1 MEKKNKTKNKKQQQ
15 ILVLLDVHAILHRAY
30 HAMPNFFSKK
40 GEPTGALYGVCA
52 MIIKIIADLKPD
64 YIIACYD
71 LPKPTFRHEVYAEY
85 KQGRAKSDEELV
97 VQIKRSRDIFD
108 VFEIPIY
115 EAEGFEAD
123 DILGTIVK
131 KVKQNKNLQTII
143 ASGDMDTLQLVD
155 DKQVCVYTLKKGIN
169 DTILYDEKAVIDRF
183 GFVPDLL
190 PDYKGLRG
198 DPSDNIIG
206 IKGIGEK
213 TATTLITQFGSIEKI
228 YKALKNNKQAFLDLK
243 ITPRIIQLLID
254 NKDEALFSKTLA
266 TIRLDAP
273 IDFEIPKTIW
283 NETIDIN
290 KVDKLFNEL
299 DFRNMSARLKNT
311 IKQEEPQNAQNTAEE
326 KDSENKKGEINEE
339 ELCRAKIA
347 LWLINSDST
356 NPTLED
362 ILTFTGKENFKEAV
376 PVLLEE
382 LKEKKITK
390 LYYDIE
396 LPLIPILDAAQKRGI
411 IVDVPHFQ
419 NLSKTYHQKLD
430 SLEKEI
436 WKMAGEE
443 FNINSPKQLAEIL
456 FDKMQLS
463 VKGLKK
469 TAGGARST
477 RESELVKLQNEHKI
491 IAVLLDYRELQK
503 LLSTYIDTIP
513 QMVNSNSRVHSTL
526 HQTGTTTGRMSSSN
540 PNMQN
545 IPAHSEMSI
554 AIRKGFVAT
563 EGFSLVALDY
573 SQIEV
578 RVLAMLSK
586 DKKLT
591 DIFHKKED
599 IHAAMAAFMFEVHKD
614 EVTKE
619 MRREAKVVNFGMI
632 YGMGINALHTQLGG
646 TRAEA
651 QEFYNNYFRKF
662 PTIKKYFE
670 ETKQKARDMGYTETL
685 FGRRR
690 YFGGMTSHIPY
701 IRAMAERMA
710 VNAPIQGTAADII
723 KIAMRAADEELQKK
737 KYKDDTHLILQ
748 VHDELIYEIKNEK
761 IDDAIEIISEAM
773 RNISDF
779 SIPLEVSVSVGQNL
793 GEMET
798 YKQQKLL

>member
-243 ITPRIIQLLID
+243 ITPRIIQLLIN

-311 IKQEEPQNAQNTAEE
+311 IKQEEPQNAQNTAEK

-362 ILTFTGKENFKEAV
+362 ILTFTF
-376 PVLLEE
+376 
-382 LKEKKITK
+382 
-390 LYYDIE
+390 
-396 LPLIPILDAAQKRGI
+396 
-411 IVDVPHFQ
+411 
-419 NLSKTYHQKLD
+419 
-430 SLEKEI
+430 
-436 WKMAGEE
+436 
-443 FNINSPKQLAEIL
+443 
-456 FDKMQLS
+456 
-463 VKGLKK
+463 
-469 TAGGARST
+469 
-477 RESELVKLQNEHKI
+477 
-491 IAVLLDYRELQK
+491 
-503 LLSTYIDTIP
+503 
-513 QMVNSNSRVHSTL
+513 
-526 HQTGTTTGRMSSSN
+526 
-540 PNMQN
+540 
-545 IPAHSEMSI
+545 
-554 AIRKGFVAT
+554 
-563 EGFSLVALDY
+563 
-573 SQIEV
+573 
-578 RVLAMLSK
+578 
-586 DKKLT
+586 
-591 DIFHKKED
+591 
-599 IHAAMAAFMFEVHKD
+599 
-614 EVTKE
+614 
-619 MRREAKVVNFGMI
+619 
-632 YGMGINALHTQLGG
+632 
-646 TRAEA
+646 
-651 QEFYNNYFRKF
+651 
-662 PTIKKYFE
+662 
-670 ETKQKARDMGYTETL
+670 
-685 FGRRR
+685 
-690 YFGGMTSHIPY
+690 
-701 IRAMAERMA
+701 
-710 VNAPIQGTAADII
+710 
-723 KIAMRAADEELQKK
+723 
-737 KYKDDTHLILQ
+737 
-748 VHDELIYEIKNEK
+748 
-761 IDDAIEIISEAM
+761 
-773 RNISDF
+773 
-779 SIPLEVSVSVGQNL
+779 
-793 GEMET
+793 
-798 YKQQKLL
+798 

>member
-1 MEKKNKTKNKKQQQ
+1 MEKKNKKEKTTQQKK
-15 ILVLLDVHAILHRAY
+15 LVLLDVHAILHRAY
-30 HAMPNFFSKK
+30 HALPNFFSKK

-52 MIIKIIADLKPD
+52 MIIKIITDLKPD

-71 LPKPTFRHEVYAEY
+71 LPKPTFRHEAYAEY
-85 KQGRAKSDEELV
+85 KQGRAKTDEELV

-155 DKQVCVYTLKKGIN
+155 NKQVCVYTLKKGIN
-169 DTILYDEKAVIDRF
+169 NTILYDEKVVFDRF
-183 GFVPDLL
+183 GFVPGLL

-206 IKGIGEK
+206 VKGIGEK

-228 YKALKNNKQAFLDLK
+228 YKALKNNQQAFLDMG

-266 TIRLDAP
+266 TIRRDAP
-273 IDFEIPKTIW
+273 INFEIPKKIW
-283 NETIDIN
+283 NEMVDIT
-290 KVDKLFNEL
+290 KAEKLFEEL
-299 DFRNMSARLKNT
+299 DFRTMSARLKNT
-311 IKQEEPQNAQNTAEE
+311 LNNEDVQDTQKTGEE
-326 KDSENKKGEINEE
+326 KEDEKEKINEE

-347 LWLINSDST
+347 LWLINSDYT

-362 ILTFTGKENFKEAV
+362 ILVFTGKQNFKEAT

-382 LKEKKITK
+382 LKKNKLTK

-396 LPLIPILDAAQKRGI
+396 IPLIPIIEAMQKRGI
-411 IVDVPHFQ
+411 IVNVLYFQ
-419 NLSKTYHQKLD
+419 KLAHEYHQKL
-430 SLEKEI
+430 SAIEQAI
-436 WKMAGEE
+436 WKLAGEE
-443 FNINSPKQLAEIL
+443 FNINSPKQLAETL
-456 FDKMQLS
+456 FDKLQLS
-463 VKGLKK
+463 PKGLKK

-477 RESELVKLQNEHKI
+477 RESELIKLQNEHKI
-491 IAVLLDYRELQK
+491 IGVILEYRELQK

-513 QMVNSNSRVHSTL
+513 QMADSNGRVHSNL
-526 HQTGTTTGRMSSSN
+526 HQTGTTTGRISSSN

-545 IPAHSEMSI
+545 IPAHTEMSI
-554 AIRKGFVAT
+554 AIRKGFVAP
-563 EGFSLVALDY
+563 EGFSFVAFDY
-573 SQIEV
+573 SQIEM
-578 RVLAMLSK
+578 RVLAMFSG
-586 DKKLT
+586 DKKLI
-591 DIFHKKED
+591 DIFQKKED
-599 IHAAMAAFMFEVHKD
+599 IHSSVAAFMFEAHKD
-614 EVTKE
+614 DVTKE
-619 MRREAKVVNFGMI
+619 MRRDAKVVNFGII
-632 YGMGINALHTQLGG
+632 YGMGVNALRAQLGG

-662 PTIKKYFE
+662 PTIMNFFE
-670 ETKQKARDMGYTETL
+670 KIKQKARDLGYTETL

-690 YFGGMTSHIPY
+690 YFGGLTSYIPY

-710 VNAPIQGTAADII
+710 INAPIQGTAADII
-723 KIAMRAADEELQKK
+723 KIAMQAADGGLQQKK
-737 KYKDDTHLILQ
+737 LQNDTHLILQ
-748 VHDELIYEIKNEK
+748 IHDELIYEIKDEK
-761 IDDAIEIISEAM
+761 IDDAVKIISEAM
-773 RNISDF
+773 QSIPDF
-779 SIPLEVSVSVGQNL
+779 SIPLEVNVSVGQNL
-793 GEMET
+793 GEMEKHMDIT
-798 YKQQKLL
+798 L